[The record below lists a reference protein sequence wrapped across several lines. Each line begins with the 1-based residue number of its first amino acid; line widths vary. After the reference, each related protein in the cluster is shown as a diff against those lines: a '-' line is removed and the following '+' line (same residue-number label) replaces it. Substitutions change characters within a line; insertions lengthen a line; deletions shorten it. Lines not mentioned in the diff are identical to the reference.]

1 VIRRIERA
9 STEPQAQRRARGR
22 GARRRA
28 WRLIAGHAAAY
39 AVLLVLAVIFAFPLV
54 WMISTSF
61 KPTGDIFN
69 PGLTLLPTHAT
80 LDNYRF
86 AFNALPL
93 LRNFFNSVFIATATT
108 GLSLFVSSLAG
119 FAFAKLDFPGKRG
132 LFLIMLGTLMVP
144 GLVGLLPSFVI
155 ISKLGWVDTYQAV
168 IVPGIASAFGIFFM
182 RQYIQSIPD
191 ELLDAARIDGLPDYG
206 FGLYWRIVVPLIKP
220 ALATLSIIGFLGSWN
235 NFLWPLLVL
244 RSNTMYTIVLAVA
257 ALPSSQFNTP
267 YGPIM
272 AGTTIAVLPLI
283 ILFLVFQRQF
293 VAGVMRVGL
302 KG

>member
-1 VIRRIERA
+1 
-9 STEPQAQRRARGR
+9 
-22 GARRRA
+22 
-28 WRLIAGHAAAY
+28 
-39 AVLLVLAVIFAFPLV
+39 
-54 WMISTSF
+54 
-61 KPTGDIFN
+61 
-69 PGLTLLPTHAT
+69 
-80 LDNYRF
+80 
-86 AFNALPL
+86 
-93 LRNFFNSVFIATATT
+93 
-108 GLSLFVSSLAG
+108 
-119 FAFAKLDFPGKRG
+119 
-132 LFLIMLGTLMVP
+132 
-144 GLVGLLPSFVI
+144 
-155 ISKLGWVDTYQAV
+155 

-191 ELLDAARIDGLPDYG
+191 ELLDAARIDGIPDFG

-220 ALATLSIIGFLGSWN
+220 ALATLSIIGFMGSWN
-235 NFLWPLLVL
+235 NFLWPLMVL
-244 RSNTMYTIVLAVA
+244 RSNEMYTIVLAVA